1 MKVKRVPLQAQ
12 VSENLMNLIDERAE
26 ANSLTRSRYIALA
39 LAEFIAGGEK
49 TPEGY
54 QIAMQD
60 DMSEPTLIYD
70 DHGDVVDVVYEDEN
84 RPWNLSGKPTMSDVA
99 QAQARIRDNVGIA
112 IQSVFE
118 DENKRKCLSQDFISM
133 VVDALDEII
142 TDPSH

>member
-84 RPWNLSGKPTMSDVA
+84 RPWNLS
-99 QAQARIRDNVGIA
+99 
-112 IQSVFE
+112 
-118 DENKRKCLSQDFISM
+118 
-133 VVDALDEII
+133 
-142 TDPSH
+142 

>member
-49 TPEGY
+49 TYEGY
-54 QIAMQD
+54 QISMQNE
-60 DMSEPTLIYD
+60 MSEPTLIYD
-70 DHGDVVDVVYEDEN
+70 DHGEVEDVVYEGTE
-84 RPWNLSGKPTMSDVA
+84 RPWDLSGKPTMNDVVK
-99 QAQARIRDNVGIA
+99 AQARIRDNVGIA

-118 DENKRKCLSQDFISM
+118 DESKRKCLQQDFISM
-133 VVDALDEII
+133 VVDALDEVIA
-142 TDPSH
+142 DQSH

>member
-1 MKVKRVPLQAQ
+1 MKIKRVPLQAQ
-12 VSENLMNLIDERAE
+12 VSENLMALIDERAE
-26 ANSLTRSRYIALA
+26 ANNLTRSRYIALA
-39 LAEFIAGGEK
+39 LAKFIAGGEK

-70 DHGDVVDVVYEDEN
+70 GHGDVVDVVYEGTE
-84 RPWNLSGKPTMSDVA
+84 RPWDLSGKPTMSDVE
-99 QAQARIRDNVGIA
+99 QVQARIRDNVGIA

-133 VVDALDEII
+133 VIDVLDDII
-142 TDPSH
+142 NDPSH